1 MPTPQELERKLPQE
15 LERKFWDALADDRT
29 MMLGLH
35 AADEGHTRPMTALLD
50 NSRPGSMWFF
60 TVKDNA
66 MVGQL
71 TEGHRAVATFTA
83 KDHDLFATL
92 HGQLLIESDAGM
104 IDRLWNSHVAAWYE
118 GGRNDPN
125 IVLLRLDPEQAEIWE
140 NASGLLA
147 GLKMML
153 GSDPKQ
159 DYRDKVARV
168 DLRH

>member
-1 MPTPQELERKLPQE
+1 MPTPQE
-15 LERKFWDALADDRT
+15 LERKFWDALASDRT

-35 AADEGHTRPMTALLD
+35 AADEGHTRPMTAILD
-50 NSRPGSMWFF
+50 GDRGSIWFF

-71 TEGHRAVATFTA
+71 TDGHRAVATFTA

-92 HGQLLIESDAGM
+92 HGQLLIEGNPAM
-104 IDRLWNSHVAAWYE
+104 IDRLWSSSVAAWYE

-140 NASGLLA
+140 SASGLLA

-153 GSDPKQ
+153 GGNPRRDL
-159 DYRDKVARV
+159 RDKVARV

>member
-1 MPTPQELERKLPQE
+1 MPTPQE
-15 LERKFWDALADDRT
+15 LERKFWDALASDRT

-35 AADEGHTRPMTALLD
+35 AADEGHTRPMTGLLD
-50 NSRPGSMWFF
+50 GDRGSIWFF

-66 MVGQL
+66 MVHQL
-71 TEGHRAVATFTA
+71 DAGHRAVATFTA

-92 HGQLLIESDAGM
+92 HGTLLVESDPAM

-118 GGRNDPN
+118 GGRNDSN

-140 NASGLLA
+140 NASSLLA

-153 GSDPKQ
+153 GSDPKA

>member
-1 MPTPQELERKLPQE
+1 MPTPQE
-15 LERKFWDALADDRT
+15 LERKFWDALASDRT

-35 AADEGHTRPMTALLD
+35 AANEGHTRPMTAMLD
-50 NSRPGSMWFF
+50 DEQRGSIWFF

-66 MVGQL
+66 MAGQL

-83 KDHDLFATL
+83 KGHDLFATI
-92 HGQLLIESDAGM
+92 HGQLLIEGNPAM
-104 IDRLWNSHVAAWYE
+104 IDRLWSSSVAAWYE

-140 NASGLLA
+140 SASGLLA
-147 GLKMML
+147 VLKTML
-153 GSDPKQ
+153 GGDPKR

>member
-1 MPTPQELERKLPQE
+1 MPTPQE

-66 MVGQL
+66 MLGQL

-83 KDHDLFATL
+83 KDHDLFATI
-92 HGQLLIESDAGM
+92 HGTLLVESDARM
-104 IDRLWNSHVAAWYE
+104 IDKLWNSHVAAWYE

-125 IVLLRLDPEQAEIWE
+125 IALLRLDPEQAEIWE
-140 NASGLLA
+140 NANSLIA
-147 GLKMML
+147 GIKMMF
-153 GSDPKQ
+153 GADPKAE
-159 DYRDKVARV
+159 YRDKVAKV

>member
-1 MPTPQELERKLPQE
+1 MPTPQE
-15 LERKFWDALADDRT
+15 LERKFWDALSSDRT

-35 AADEGHTRPMTALLD
+35 AVAEGHTRPMTAMLD
-50 NSRPGSMWFF
+50 EDRRSMWFF

-66 MVGQL
+66 MVHQL
-71 TEGHRAVATFTA
+71 DQGHRAVASFTA
-83 KDHDLFATL
+83 KDHDLFATI
-92 HGQLLIESDAGM
+92 HGTLLVESDPAM

-125 IVLLRLDPEQAEIWE
+125 IALLRLDPDQAEIWE
-140 NASGLLA
+140 NASSLLA
-147 GLKMML
+147 GIKLMF
-153 GSDPKQ
+153 GADPKS